1 MVGAWKMFIS
11 LALSESDGF
20 TKSLG
25 LNDDIMSHL
34 CTSQVKLLQ
43 LLRELEEFRP
53 EN

>member
-1 MVGAWKMFIS
+1 MFGAWKIFIF
-11 LALSESDGF
+11 LVLFESDEF

-25 LNDDIMSHL
+25 LNDDIISHL

-43 LLRELEEFRP
+43 LLRELEEFRA

>member
-1 MVGAWKMFIS
+1 MVRAWKMFTF
-11 LALSESDGF
+11 LDLSESDGF
-20 TKSLG
+20 TKSLR
-25 LNDDIMSHL
+25 LNDDIISHL